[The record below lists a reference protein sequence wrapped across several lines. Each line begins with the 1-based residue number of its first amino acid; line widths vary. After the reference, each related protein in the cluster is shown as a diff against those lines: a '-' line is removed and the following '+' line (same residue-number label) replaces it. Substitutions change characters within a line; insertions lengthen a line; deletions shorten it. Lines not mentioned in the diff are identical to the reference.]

1 MTSGIGVKKCTY
13 RCKLSNVNNLKMKL
27 QVSVRDSND
36 KMVAFANAQNTPII
50 LVSRTDIEDS
60 DLSEKDSSTG
70 LIQRNGKWEY

>member
-1 MTSGIGVKKCTY
+1 
-13 RCKLSNVNNLKMKL
+13 
-27 QVSVRDSND
+27 
-36 KMVAFANAQNTPII
+36 MVAFANAQNTPII